1 MKREKFNILN
11 IILDK
16 TIFGFFIV
24 LISLTLN
31 FAFSQN
37 SFAEYYKATLSAS
50 INENTAVI
58 DGTEAIESSSETA
71 EHAINLKVKTTN
83 KTGYTA
89 TLSAKTDE
97 TALLNTNPAITTKI
111 SSISSV
117 SSLSNLPANTW
128 GYSFNTNTDFNPIPA
143 LSTPANLI
151 HTTEKSTS
159 EENHTIKLGM
169 KLNSSLKPGNYE
181 NKLIISVVSNP
192 YTPKAIMTEGPDFN
206 TKLKSLETATNK
218 IEHFKKSPVAPAA
231 SMNAV
236 NIDDDESEC
245 EIKLWL
251 DPSDKTAYYY
261 AEPEKVYLNK
271 KSNEMFFS
279 KSDEQKIKNIL
290 EIDLSHFDTSEVTNM
305 GGMFYG
311 MSNLTTLNVSHFD
324 TSKVTNMG
332 LMFYG
337 MRDLSALNL
346 SSFNTSQVTDMHN
359 MFYGMSN
366 LTTLNVSHFDTSKVT
381 NMGLMFY
388 GMRDLS
394 ALNLSSFNTSQVTDM
409 HNMFYG
415 MSNLTTLNVSHFD
428 TSKVTNMGLMFYGMS
443 GLTSLDL
450 SNFDTSKVT
459 NMGNMFSSMTNLTS
473 LNLSSFNTSKVTD
486 MGFMFYGIP
495 NLTSLDLSNFD
506 TSKTTKMSFMFYGM
520 RKLTALN
527 LSSFNTSQVT
537 DMSGMFSSMPSLTSL
552 NLSHFDTS
560 KVTDMHFMFRDT
572 SNLTSL
578 DLSNFDTSKVTDM
591 NNMFRNMSSI
601 TSLDLSHF
609 DTSKV
614 TDMENMFS
622 DMSNLTSLDLSNF
635 DTSQVTDMNGLFG
648 LRDVDKLNDKLET
661 IYVNNDFNTDK
672 VINFLAMFENR
683 MKLRGGNGSF
693 SAAPG
698 AADLTWLRVDR
709 PGVQGYFTRKP

>member
-1 MKREKFNILN
+1 MKREKLDILN

-16 TIFGFFIV
+16 TIFGFLIV

-50 INENTAVI
+50 VNEDTAAI

-71 EHAINLKVKTTN
+71 EHNINLKVKTTN

-151 HTTEKSTS
+151 HTTEKSTD

-192 YTPKAIMTEGPDFN
+192 YTPKAIMTEGQDFN
-206 TKLKSLETATNK
+206 AKLKALETATSK
-218 IEHFKKSPVAPAA
+218 IEHFKKSTVAPAA
-231 SMNAV
+231 SVNAV

-251 DPSDKTAYYY
+251 DPTDKTAYYY

-290 EIDLSHFDTSEVTNM
+290 EIDLSNFDTSEVTNM

-324 TSKVTNMG
+324 TSKVTDMS
-332 LMFYG
+332 LMFHG

-366 LTTLNVSHFDTSKVT
+366 LT
-381 NMGLMFY
+381 
-388 GMRDLS
+388 
-394 ALNLSSFNTSQVTDM
+394 
-409 HNMFYG
+409 
-415 MSNLTTLNVSHFD
+415 
-428 TSKVTNMGLMFYGMS
+428 
-443 GLTSLDL
+443 
-450 SNFDTSKVT
+450 
-459 NMGNMFSSMTNLTS
+459 S
-473 LNLSSFNTSKVTD
+473 LNLSSFNTSEVTN

-495 NLTSLDLSNFD
+495 NLNSLDLSNFD
-506 TSKTTKMSFMFYGM
+506 TSEATNMSFMFYG
-520 RKLTALN
+520 
-527 LSSFNTSQVT
+527 
-537 DMSGMFSSMPSLTSL
+537 MPSLTSL

-572 SNLTSL
+572 SSLASL

-591 NNMFRNMSSI
+591 NYMFHNTSSL
-601 TSLDLSHF
+601 TSLNLSNF

-614 TDMENMFS
+614 TNMEAMFS
-622 DMSNLTSLDLSNF
+622 GMSGLTSLDLSNF
-635 DTSQVTDMNGLFG
+635 DTSQVTNMENMFNLQDEY
-648 LRDVDKLNDKLET
+648 KLNDKLET
-661 IYVNNDFNTDK
+661 IYVNNDFDTAK
-672 VINFLAMFENR
+672 VINFSAMFVNR
-683 MKLRGGNGSF
+683 KKLRGGNGSF
-693 SAAPG
+693 LVAPG
-698 AADLTWLRVDR
+698 AADLSWLRVDR

>member
-16 TIFGFFIV
+16 TIFGSLIV

-50 INENTAVI
+50 VNENTAII
-58 DGTEAIESSSETA
+58 DGTEAIESSSETT

-151 HTTEKSTS
+151 HTTEKSTD

-206 TKLKSLETATNK
+206 AKLKALETATNK

-251 DPSDKTAYYY
+251 DPTDKTAYYY

-290 EIDLSHFDTSEVTNM
+290 EIDLSNFDTSEVTNM

-324 TSKVTNMG
+324 TSKVADMS
-332 LMFYG
+332 LMFHG

-366 LTTLNVSHFDTSKVT
+366 LTTLNVS
-381 NMGLMFY
+381 N
-388 GMRDLS
+388 
-394 ALNLSSFNTSQVTDM
+394 
-409 HNMFYG
+409 
-415 MSNLTTLNVSHFD
+415 FD

-443 GLTSLDL
+443 NLTTLDL
-450 SNFDTSKVT
+450 SNFDTTKVT

-591 NNMFRNMSSI
+591 NNMFRNMSNI

-614 TDMENMFS
+614 TDMEDMFS
-622 DMSNLTSLDLSNF
+622 DMLNLITLDLSNF

-661 IYVNNDFNTDK
+661 IYVNNDFNTAK
-672 VINFLAMFENR
+672 VINFSAMFENR